1 MEIWKSVADYEG
13 LYEVSSLGRVRSLD
27 KIVPKWD
34 GTRLLKGRIL
44 KGGITQFGYHKII
57 LTKNKH
63 RQTIFVHRLVAEA
76 FLENDNPNIK
86 TQVNHIDGNK
96 LNNKM
101 GNLEW
106 VSASE
111 NIKHAFSIG
120 VKKVSKKQTDT
131 ITKLGKNSNKRVL
144 QLGLDG
150 HIIKEWHSIT
160 EASKTLNINMSSIS
174 MCCHGKRNLAGGFK
188 WKYINNGGK

>member
-1 MEIWKSVADYEG
+1 MEIWKTVKGYEG
-13 LYEVSSLGRVRSLD
+13 LYEVSNLGRVKSLD

-34 GTRLLKGRIL
+34 GVRLLKGRIL
-44 KGGITQFGYHKII
+44 KGSVTQFGYHKVI

-63 RQTIFVHRLVAEA
+63 RRTIFVHRLVAEA
-76 FLENDNPNIK
+76 FLENDNPKIK
-86 TQVNHIDGNK
+86 TQVNHIDGDK
-96 LNNKM
+96 LNNET

-120 VKKVSKKQTDT
+120 IKKVSKKQTEA
-131 ITKLGKNSNKRVL
+131 IKNLGENSNKRVL
-144 QLGLDG
+144 QLNPEGQ
-150 HIIKEWHSIT
+150 IIQEWHSIT
-160 EASKTLNINMSSIS
+160 EASKILNINMSSIS